1 MCNERKDITAFNV
14 VKAKTKDGYG
24 EYANSYCKPCTS
36 IRYKMARIRWQQNN
50 PDKIKGYNYTKMNK
64 HKIHPTNTIIK
75 LERARQVLAL
85 ISD

>member
-14 VKAKTKDGYG
+14 VRAKTKDGYG

-64 HKIHPTNTIIK
+64 HKTHTHEKSNDVNDRSSSAII
-75 LERARQVLAL
+75 V
-85 ISD
+85 